1 MGRSDRED
9 LAELPVCN
17 TGFAVIY
24 MMGDIMKRF
33 SSKAVW
39 ILLSLLL
46 LMGSAS
52 LAGAEII
59 YATHKYIMGDNDS
72 KNDARRMCFL
82 EAKRKAIEK
91 AGTYIESLTEVKD
104 ARLTKDEVRA
114 YSSALLKVE
123 TIKENWKL
131 VGNNMA
137 VILKVKADVDTSHIL
152 KELSKIG
159 KDTSVQ
165 KKIISQ
171 QKRLKSL
178 ERKVVSLQK
187 QLGKVDAPRAATLR
201 KDRNVVFKQI
211 DELEAKKIAIL
222 SKIKSRARDAVR
234 LVERGM
240 NKDDVRSL
248 VGNPRTTSAMGWNY
262 GEVWV
267 VFENGLVGC
276 LVKPNCFKMLYC
288 SSYNKDCIVK

>member
-1 MGRSDRED
+1 M
-9 LAELPVCN
+9 
-17 TGFAVIY
+17 
-24 MMGDIMKRF
+24 
-33 SSKAVW
+33 SST
-39 ILLSLLL
+39 
-46 LMGSAS
+46 S
-52 LAGAEII
+52 LAAAEIN

-123 TIKENWKL
+123 TVKENWKL
-131 VGNNMA
+131 VGDNMA

-171 QKRLKSL
+171 QKRLKNL

-211 DELEAKKIAIL
+211 DALEAKKIAIL
-222 SKIKSRARDAVR
+222 SNIKSTTRNAVR
-234 LVERGM
+234 LIERGM
-240 NKDDVRSL
+240 SEDDVRSL
-248 VGNPRTTSAMGWNY
+248 LRGARSVDGCGNYNY

-267 VFENGLVGC
+267 IFKSGIVGC
-276 LVKPNCFKMLYC
+276 LVKSDCFRACNSCNAYP
-288 SSYNKDCIVK
+288 KDCIVK

>member
-1 MGRSDRED
+1 M
-9 LAELPVCN
+9 L
-17 TGFAVIY
+17 
-24 MMGDIMKRF
+24 GDIMERF
-33 SSKAVW
+33 SSKAIW
-39 ILLSLLL
+39 MILCLLFV
-46 LMGSAS
+46 MGSTS
-52 LAGAEII
+52 LAKAEII

-152 KELSKIG
+152 KQLSKIG

-171 QKRLKSL
+171 QKRLKNL

-187 QLGKVDAPRAATLR
+187 QLGKVDAPKAATLR
-201 KDRNVVFKQI
+201 KDRNVVFKEI

-222 SKIKSRARDAVR
+222 SKIKSTTRNVIK
-234 LVERGM
+234 LVELGM
-240 NKDDVRSL
+240 NKEDVLSL
-248 VGNPRTTSAMGWNY
+248 VGQPRSTTGRGCCWNY

-267 VFENGLVGC
+267 LWENGLVRC
-276 LVKPNCFKMLYC
+276 VVKSDCFRAMNCQYYREKA
-288 SSYNKDCIVK
+288 KDCIVK

>member
-1 MGRSDRED
+1 MVHFPSKLVWLMFG
-9 LAELPVCN
+9 LPFLLPL
-17 TGFAVIY
+17 TSFAK
-24 MMGDIMKRF
+24 M
-33 SSKAVW
+33 
-39 ILLSLLL
+39 
-46 LMGSAS
+46 
-52 LAGAEII
+52 EII
-59 YATHKYIMGDNDS
+59 YVTHKYTMGDNDS

-123 TIKENWKL
+123 TVKENWKL

-171 QKRLKSL
+171 QKRLKNL

-222 SKIKSRARDAVR
+222 SKIKSRTRDA
-234 LVERGM
+234 LKLIEKGM
-240 NKDDVRSL
+240 TEDEVKSL
-248 VGNPRTTSAMGWNY
+248 VGDARSRGPLYVGGLWGWNY
-262 GEVWV
+262 GNVWV
-267 VFENGLVGC
+267 VFESGVVRC
-276 LVKPNCFKMLYC
+276 LVKSHC
-288 SSYNKDCIVK
+288 SSLSR

>member
-1 MGRSDRED
+1 MFLCLLVV
-9 LAELPVCN
+9 LAS
-17 TGFAVIY
+17 T
-24 MMGDIMKRF
+24 
-33 SSKAVW
+33 
-39 ILLSLLL
+39 
-46 LMGSAS
+46 S
-52 LAGAEII
+52 LAKAEII

-123 TIKENWKL
+123 TVKENWKL
-131 VGNNMA
+131 VGDNMA

-152 KELSKIG
+152 KELSMIG

-171 QKRLKSL
+171 QKRLKNL
-178 ERKVVSLQK
+178 ERKVVNLQK
-187 QLGKVDAPRAATLR
+187 QLGKVDAPKAATLR
-201 KDRNVVFKQI
+201 KDRNVVLKQI
-211 DELEAKKIAIL
+211 DELESKKIAIKF
-222 SKIKSRARDAVR
+222 KIRIKTMDAIN

-240 NKDDVRSL
+240 TSEEVNSL
-248 VGNPRTTSAMGWNY
+248 VGNPRSTARFGWNY

-267 VFENGLVGC
+267 VFENGIVRC
-276 LVKPNCFKMLYC
+276 LVKSNCFKNEYC
-288 SSYNKDCIVK
+288 RYYKEKCIVK

>member
-1 MGRSDRED
+1 
-9 LAELPVCN
+9 
-17 TGFAVIY
+17 
-24 MMGDIMKRF
+24 
-33 SSKAVW
+33 
-39 ILLSLLL
+39 
-46 LMGSAS
+46 MGSTS
-52 LAGAEII
+52 LAKAEII

-123 TIKENWKL
+123 TVKENWKL
-131 VGNNMA
+131 VGDNMA

-178 ERKVVSLQK
+178 ERKVVNLQK
-187 QLGKVDAPRAATLR
+187 QLGKVDAPKAATLR

-211 DELEAKKIAIL
+211 DTLEAKRIEI
-222 SKIKSRARDAVR
+222 
-234 LVERGM
+234 VERIEK
-240 NKDDVRSL
+240 KDRDVRKYITKGMTKLEVKTLLGEPDGKHPSTEGIWYYGSL
-248 VGNPRTTSAMGWNY
+248 TIFFNPA
-262 GEVWV
+262 
-267 VFENGLVGC
+267 GLVMEI
-276 LVKPNCFKMLYC
+276 L
-288 SSYNKDCIVK
+288 

>member
-1 MGRSDRED
+1 ME
-9 LAELPVCN
+9 
-17 TGFAVIY
+17 
-24 MMGDIMKRF
+24 RF
-33 SSKAVW
+33 LSKAV
-39 ILLSLLL
+39 LLL
-46 LMGSAS
+46 LCLLFVMSSTS
-52 LAGAEII
+52 LAAAEII

-123 TIKENWKL
+123 TVKENWKL
-131 VGNNMA
+131 VGDNMA

-171 QKRLKSL
+171 QKRLKNL

-211 DELEAKKIAIL
+211 DALEAKKIAIL
-222 SKIKSRARDAVR
+222 SNIKSTTRNAVR
-234 LVERGM
+234 LIERGM
-240 NKDDVRSL
+240 SEDDVRSL
-248 VGNPRTTSAMGWNY
+248 LRGARSVDGCGNYNY

-267 VFENGLVGC
+267 IFKSGIVGC
-276 LVKPNCFKMLYC
+276 LVKSDCFRACNSCNAYP
-288 SSYNKDCIVK
+288 KDCIVK